1 MIRGDNTKK
10 NSVNVTLISRAS
22 QIAQNL
28 NIQLQL
34 NKEWINE
41 VNSNNFPLWQY
52 GKPYKH

>member
-34 NKEWINE
+34 NKE
-41 VNSNNFPLWQY
+41 
-52 GKPYKH
+52 